1 MLTKTQ
7 RLARQADLTLVLR
20 KGRKTE
26 LIPLRLYA
34 RPNSKQLNRF
44 GFLLKE
50 RVLPNAVSRN
60 RWKRIMREIIKR
72 NHKRLQPGQDL
83 VFVLAQKPLPPLNQL
98 NFAAWEN
105 QVHALL
111 EAAGMLKNHV

>member
-1 MLTKTQ
+1 
-7 RLARQADLTLVLR
+7 
-20 KGRKTE
+20 
-26 LIPLRLYA
+26 
-34 RPNSKQLNRF
+34 
-44 GFLLKE
+44 
-50 RVLPNAVSRN
+50 
-60 RWKRIMREIIKR
+60 MREIIKR
-72 NHKRLQPGQDL
+72 NHKRLHPGQDL